1 MKLLFY
7 LMSLITILMTILG
20 VKAFEKDSFL
30 VIRSIQTHY
39 QVIEGSS
46 FSVSLYASQIS
57 ELLLS
62 SEIDRTRLIGNDLS
76 FDVSFDYMIQDQQE
90 TYLNRA
96 YFHYE
101 LFLIVPYF
109 DEDIFI
115 EDVIL
120 EITTLEKTHH
130 IHIGYINIISYES
143 TYSHD
148 WQSIYGIRNEF
159 IMTLDKIIIETEEDL
174 NIMMLEGITYHVIKH
189 PTHVEI
195 NIETMHTI
203 ILNPIIIIQSTN
215 GKEMIAGMNF
225 ISSKR
230 MLIQT
235 EGFHYVY
242 AIY

>member
-1 MKLLFY
+1 
-7 LMSLITILMTILG
+7 MTILG

-57 ELLLS
+57 EMLLS

-90 TYLNRA
+90 TYLNRT

-120 EITTLEKTHH
+120 EITT
-130 IHIGYINIISYES
+130 
-143 TYSHD
+143 
-148 WQSIYGIRNEF
+148 
-159 IMTLDKIIIETEEDL
+159 
-174 NIMMLEGITYHVIKH
+174 
-189 PTHVEI
+189 
-195 NIETMHTI
+195 
-203 ILNPIIIIQSTN
+203 
-215 GKEMIAGMNF
+215 
-225 ISSKR
+225 
-230 MLIQT
+230 
-235 EGFHYVY
+235 
-242 AIY
+242 